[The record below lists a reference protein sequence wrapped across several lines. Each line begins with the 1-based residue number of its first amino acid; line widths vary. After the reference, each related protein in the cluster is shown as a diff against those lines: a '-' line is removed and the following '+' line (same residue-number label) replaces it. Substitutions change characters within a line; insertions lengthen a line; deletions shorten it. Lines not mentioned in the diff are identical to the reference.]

1 MSEHGTVAGYQA
13 HYRHGEEPCEPCK
26 DARKAYVRGR
36 AIPNST
42 REKKRQSMA
51 AYYAAVRELIAN
63 HRAEYLALR
72 NKHREQS

>member
-1 MSEHGTVAGYQA
+1 MSECGTVAGYQR
-13 HYRHGEEPCEPCK
+13 HYRHHEEPCDPCK
-26 DARKAYVRGR
+26 DSRRLYVRGR
-36 AIPNST
+36 AVPTAT
-42 REKKRQSMA
+42 REKKRRSMA